1 MSEAS
6 PSSAENRFATSAWL
20 FLRLLALV
28 HLVAF
33 VSFWVQLPGL
43 VGPRGLLPATPYFAA
58 IREHYGTAAYAQ
70 LPTLCWLFGSETFLH
85 VLCGAGVALSFLLF
99 AVGVTGV
106 LIRRNLLTVLMSI
119 ELILNAANLNLIAF
133 SRQLGDLNGQLFAV
147 FVITLAAGEAAIGL
161 AIIISMYRLKGSV
174 NLDDAAE
181 LKG

>member
-1 MSEAS
+1 MFSV
-6 PSSAENRFATSAWL
+6 T
-20 FLRLLALV
+20 
-28 HLVAF
+28 
-33 VSFWVQLPGL
+33 
-43 VGPRGLLPATPYFAA
+43 
-58 IREHYGTAAYAQ
+58 HY
-70 LPTLCWLFGSETFLH
+70 
-85 VLCGAGVALSFLLF
+85 VALSFLLF
-99 AVGVTGV
+99 AIGVTGV

-133 SRQLGDLNGQLFAV
+133 SRQLGDLGGQLFAV